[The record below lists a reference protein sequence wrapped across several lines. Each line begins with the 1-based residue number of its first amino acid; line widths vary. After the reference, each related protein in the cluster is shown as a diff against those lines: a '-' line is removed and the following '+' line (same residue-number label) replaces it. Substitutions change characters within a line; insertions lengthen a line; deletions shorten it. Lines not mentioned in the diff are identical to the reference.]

1 MTINIPNLKNLSLNA
16 IFQHL
21 EPADL
26 ASKLAFC
33 NHLIRL
39 EKPDIFDELI
49 VAMKDLLSDSSQDNA
64 MAIITWS
71 QALIATND
79 PNVLMK
85 LSEFQMTQLFRGFI
99 HKLDLSQLDD
109 NNMAAGDAAVGASAE
124 GAVDYDSSR
133 PTKRRRLIQNT
144 ETIKARYIQSCINFC
159 LFYLI

>member
-1 MTINIPNLKNLSLNA
+1 MLEFIDHKFISVVTINIPNLKNLSLNA

-85 LSEFQMTQLFRGFI
+85 LSEFELQMTQLFLLGLYIIFGFKSI
-99 HKLDLSQLDD
+99 
-109 NNMAAGDAAVGASAE
+109 
-124 GAVDYDSSR
+124 R
-133 PTKRRRLIQNT
+133 
-144 ETIKARYIQSCINFC
+144 
-159 LFYLI
+159 